1 MNILVSIPVYNEQQY
16 VRTVLDEIRRFS
28 NDILVIDDGST
39 DDTPLL
45 LARQP
50 VEVIR
55 HAVNRG
61 YGRSIQDAFRW
72 AQSYGYDWL
81 ITIDCDEQHEPASLP
96 DFYDRI
102 KCGDTDVISG
112 SRYLDA
118 QTQGSPP
125 PPDRRHI
132 NTIMTQTINDHTDLQ
147 ITDAFCGFKAYR
159 VNALKEMTLTESGYA
174 FPMQFW
180 VQAAAY
186 RLQVVEIPIRL
197 IYKDANRSFGEFL
210 DNPAHRLAH
219 YQNAL
224 DCELAKFP
232 EIFARRHYTQWAPKQ
247 DKFYQ
252 DISAAITTAIT

>member
-1 MNILVSIPVYNEQQY
+1 MSILVSIPIYNEQKY
-16 VRTVLDEIRRFS
+16 VRTVLDEIRRFA
-28 NDILVIDDGST
+28 NNILVIDDGST

-102 KCGDTDVISG
+102 KWGNADVISG

-118 QTQGSPP
+118 QPQSTPP
-125 PPDRRHI
+125 PPDRQHI
-132 NTIMTQTINDHTDLQ
+132 NAIMTQTINAHTNLQ

-159 VNALKEMTLTESGYA
+159 INALKEMTLTEPGYA

-180 VQAAAY
+180 VQAVAH

-197 IYKDANRSFGEFL
+197 IYKDPNRRFGELL
-210 DNPAHRLAH
+210 DNPAHRLTH
-219 YQNAL
+219 YQDAL
-224 DCELAKFP
+224 DRELAKFP
-232 EIFARRHYTQWAPKQ
+232 EIFARRHYPQWAPKQ
-247 DKFYQ
+247 DKLPQ